1 MSPAGSRLSLLRRL
15 HAAHEHQPPPHP
27 HLTRLTLPRR
37 RYNNMGRVIRGQR
50 KGPGGIFKVRQQAN
64 TRTRAC
70 VLRARGKGGTNGG
83 EFSDVPSIVKPAA
96 REGGSTQQ
104 DERGGGSTPGYARTT
119 RCPRA
124 LDELSRRAN
133 KQGAREARRKHRED
147 GVSAGEP
154 SGGSSW
160 GGTLL
165 RWWLCCD
172 GFCADAV
179 LRMRVPTR

>member
-1 MSPAGSRLSLLRRL
+1 
-15 HAAHEHQPPPHP
+15 
-27 HLTRLTLPRR
+27 
-37 RYNNMGRVIRGQR
+37 MGRVIRGQR
-50 KGPGGIFKVRQQAN
+50 KGPGGIFKVRQQAKHQN
-64 TRTRAC
+64 ARVCA
-70 VLRARGKGGTNGG
+70 RARGKGGTNGG
-83 EFSDVPSIVKPAA
+83 EFADVPSIFKPAA
-96 REGGSTQQ
+96 WEAGSSHQ
-104 DERGGGSTPGYARTT
+104 DERGGGSTPGHARTT

-147 GVSAGEP
+147 GVLVGEP
-154 SGGSSW
+154 GGGSSW
-160 GGTLL
+160 GDTLL